1 MAYTVLTSNIKTLEL
16 ENMGKYLYKTKRKWE
31 HREEKLVQNGKEKN
45 TVNVNRGGDNLI
57 YRIHN
62 LRQ

>member
-31 HREEKLVQNGKEKN
+31 HREEKLV
-45 TVNVNRGGDNLI
+45 
-57 YRIHN
+57 
-62 LRQ
+62 